1 MRTEEVLSG
10 LGTGVWRWATHTD
23 GVVLDEQAAR
33 LLGLPPARVTVHA
46 SAVRA
51 RLHGVDYIELAGI
64 LDLALAEG
72 TLAEGRLRVVDA
84 EGDVVRVVRCR
95 MRALPTAREEQTE
108 IVGTVQEI
116 VAPPPRPPAGGD
128 RPLGTSD
135 WRLSREAFLLS
146 AGRALAEARSTDQVL
161 RVAGSLSMP
170 GFSPDAMAVFAI
182 EGDDLL
188 LIGHHG
194 YRPEETEPYRDRP
207 LNTAFPAQEA
217 ARTGRAVYVTG
228 RDELA
233 RRYPESWRVSAGTPR
248 RSWAFLP
255 LVAEGRT
262 VGAWMAAFE
271 DEVPFTPDE
280 RSVLTTVARMLA
292 QALSDAHVNES
303 ERELAEGLQ
312 RSMMPAVARV
322 PGFEVAARYVPS
334 GGGLQI
340 GGDWYDVFALPSG
353 QTALVIGDVQGHD
366 VRAAGLMSQLRIAIR
381 AYASEG
387 HRPDAVLAR
396 ASGFLTRLGEQ
407 QSDNPADARFATCL
421 YLQADPLTGT
431 LTVARAG
438 HLDPAVALPD
448 GAMIIHPSEGGLPL
462 GIEADPEY
470 PLSEHTLE
478 PDETML
484 LCTDGLVET
493 GGHDLYSGQA
503 RLGAAFGAT
512 LGAGLET
519 VADALVDAVTGPA
532 SYADR
537 GPHSGRSQDDIAFVL
552 LRTAGATR
560 RAHPE
565 SERHMYLPVPQAE
578 QQRISDARHQL
589 RSLLHDW
596 ATAEQIDAA
605 ELALSEM
612 IANVMIHTDS
622 TASVLADVTGPP
634 GRRLL
639 RMTVADADGN
649 LPHRRHPGEMASSGR
664 GVLLLQE
671 LADGWGVEPRGD
683 GKAIWAEFREH
694 EPGEQ
699 AGERQ

>member
-1 MRTEEVLSG
+1 MWTMRTEEVLSG

-23 GVVLDEQAAR
+23 GVVLDAQAAR
-33 LLGLPPARVTVHA
+33 LLGLPPARTTVDA
-46 SAVRA
+46 SVVRA

-72 TLAEGRLRVVDA
+72 TLAEGQLRVVDA
-84 EGDVVRVVRCR
+84 QGDVVRTVRCR
-95 MRALPTAREEQTE
+95 MRVLEPAREERNE
-108 IVGTVQEI
+108 IVGTVQE
-116 VAPPPRPPAGGD
+116 VVEPSRRPADVG

-170 GFSPDAMAVFAI
+170 GFSPDGLVVFAV
-182 EGDDLL
+182 EGDTLRV
-188 LIGHHG
+188 IGHHG
-194 YRPEETEPYRDRP
+194 YWPEDAEPFRSLP
-207 LNTAFPAQEA
+207 LDGPFPAAEA

-228 RDELA
+228 RDEYA
-233 RRYPESWRVSAGTPR
+233 RRYPEAWRYASVMR
-248 RSWAFLP
+248 LRSWAFLP
-255 LVAEGRT
+255 LVADGRT
-262 VGAWMAAFE
+262 VGVWMAAFDE
-271 DEVPFTPDE
+271 EVPFTPDE

-292 QALSDAHVNES
+292 QALSDAHVHES

-322 PGFEVAARYVPS
+322 PGFDVAARYVPS

-366 VRAAGLMSQLRIAIR
+366 VRAAALMSQLRIAIR

-396 ASGFLTRLGEQ
+396 ASGFLTRLNAKQAE
-407 QSDNPADARFATCL
+407 DPADARFATCL
-421 YLQADPLTGT
+421 YLQADPVTGT

-448 GAMIIHPSEGGLPL
+448 GTLIIHPSEGGLPL
-462 GIEADPEY
+462 GIEPDQEY
-470 PLSEHTLE
+470 PLSEHRID

-519 VADALVDAVTGPA
+519 VADALVDAVSGPG
-532 SYADR
+532 SYATR

-565 SERHMYLPVPQAE
+565 SERHMYLPVPQSE

-589 RSLLHDW
+589 RSMLYDW
-596 ATAEQIDAA
+596 ATADQIDAA

-634 GRRLL
+634 GRRVL

-664 GVLLLQE
+664 GVLLLQQ

-683 GKAIWAEFREH
+683 GKAIWVEFREH
-694 EPGEQ
+694 G
-699 AGERQ
+699 AR

>member
-10 LGTGVWRWATHTD
+10 LGTGVWRWAAHTD
-23 GVVLDEQAAR
+23 RVVLDAQAAR
-33 LLGLPPARVTVHA
+33 LLGLPPVRVNVHG

-51 RLHGVDYIELAGI
+51 RVHGVDFIELNGI

-72 TLAEGRLRVVDA
+72 TLAEGRLRVVDTG
-84 EGDVVRVVRCR
+84 GDVVRVVRWR
-95 MRALPTAREEQTE
+95 MRAQESAAEQ
-108 IVGTVQEI
+108 IDVVGTIEDLSEE
-116 VAPPPRPPAGGD
+116 PSGRGEGPR
-128 RPLGTSD
+128 GTSD

-146 AGRALAEARSTDQVL
+146 AGRSLAEARSTDQVL
-161 RVAGSLSMP
+161 RVAASLSMP
-170 GFSPDAMAVFAI
+170 GFSPDGMAVFAV
-182 EGDDLL
+182 EGDDLV
-188 LIGHHG
+188 LIGQQGH
-194 YRPEETEPYRDRP
+194 RAENAEPFRTTPMDFP
-207 LNTAFPAQEA
+207 FPAPEA
-217 ARTGRAVYVTG
+217 ARTGRAVYIAG
-228 RDELA
+228 REEYA
-233 RRYPESWRVSAGTPR
+233 RRYPEAWRRAEGVPH

-255 LVAEGRT
+255 LMAEGRT

-271 DEVPFTPDE
+271 EVVSFTPDE
-280 RSVLTTVARMLA
+280 RSVLTTVARMLG
-292 QALSDAHVNES
+292 QALSDVHVHES

-312 RSMMPAVARV
+312 RSMKPAVALV
-322 PGFEVAARYVPS
+322 PGFDVAARYVPS

-387 HRPDAVLAR
+387 HRPDAVLTR
-396 ASGFLTRLGEQ
+396 ASAFLTRLNERQ
-407 QSDNPADARFATCL
+407 FEDPADARFATCL
-421 YLQADPLTGT
+421 YLQANPAAGT

-448 GAMIIHPSEGGLPL
+448 GTMIIHPSDGGLPL
-462 GIEADPEY
+462 GIEDDPVY
-470 PLSEHTLE
+470 PVSEHKID

-503 RLGAAFGAT
+503 RLGAAFAAT

-519 VADALVDAVTGPA
+519 VADAIVDAVAGPGA
-532 SYADR
+532 YVTR

-560 RAHPE
+560 LAHPE
-565 SERHMYLPVPQAE
+565 SERHMYLAVPQTE

-589 RSLLHDW
+589 RGMLYDW
-596 ATAEQIDAA
+596 ATADQIDAA

-612 IANVMIHTDS
+612 IANVMMHTDS
-622 TASVLADVTGPP
+622 TANVMADVTGPP

-639 RMTVADADGN
+639 RMTIADADGN

-671 LADGWGVEPRGD
+671 LCDGWGVEPRGD
-683 GKAIWAEFREH
+683 GKAIWAEFREDDV
-694 EPGEQ
+694 
-699 AGERQ
+699 R

>member
-1 MRTEEVLSG
+1 MRTDEVLSG
-10 LGTGVWRWATHTD
+10 LGTGIWRWAAHTD
-23 GVVLDEQAAR
+23 RVVLDAQAAR
-33 LLGLPPARVTVHA
+33 LLGLPPVQVTVHA
-46 SAVRA
+46 AAVRA
-51 RLHGVDYIELAGI
+51 RLHGVDFIELNGI

-72 TLAEGRLRVVDA
+72 TLAEGRLRVVDIQ
-84 EGDVVRVVRCR
+84 GDVVRVLRCR
-95 MRALPTAREEQTE
+95 MRALESLPGEQTD

-116 VAPPPRPPAGGD
+116 IDAPAGPGEGP
-128 RPLGTSD
+128 RGTSD

-161 RVAGSLSMP
+161 RVAASLSMP
-170 GFSPDAMAVFAI
+170 GFSPDGMGVFAV
-182 EGDDLL
+182 EGDDLV
-188 LIGHHG
+188 LIGHQG
-194 YRPEETEPYRDRP
+194 YQSDEAEPFRVIP
-207 LNTAFPAQEA
+207 LASDFPSAEA
-217 ARTGRAVYVTG
+217 ARTSRAVYIAG
-228 RDELA
+228 REEYQRRFPEAWRLA
-233 RRYPESWRVSAGTPR
+233 QAVPR
-248 RSWAFLP
+248 GSWAFLP
-255 LVAEGRT
+255 LMAEGRT
-262 VGAWMAAFE
+262 IGAWMAAFQ
-271 DEVPFTPDE
+271 DVVPFTPDE
-280 RSVLTTVARMLA
+280 RSVLTTVARMLG
-292 QALSDAHVNES
+292 QALSDAHVHES

-322 PGFEVAARYVPS
+322 PGFDVAARYVPS

-366 VRAAGLMSQLRIAIR
+366 VRAASLMSQLRIAIR

-387 HRPDAVLAR
+387 HRPDAVLSR
-396 ASGFLTRLGEQ
+396 ASAFLNRLNERQ
-407 QSDNPADARFATCL
+407 VDDPADARFATCL
-421 YLQADPLTGT
+421 YLQADPSTGT

-448 GAMIIHPSEGGLPL
+448 GTMIIHPSEGGLPL
-462 GIEADPEY
+462 GIETDQVY
-470 PLSEHTLE
+470 PVSEHKID

-503 RLGAAFGAT
+503 RLGAAFAAT

-519 VADALVDAVTGPA
+519 VADAIVDTVTGSG
-532 SYADR
+532 SYATR

-560 RAHPE
+560 LAHPE
-565 SERHMYLPVPQAE
+565 SERHMYLAVPQSE

-589 RSLLHDW
+589 RGLLHDW
-596 ATAEQIDAA
+596 ATADQIDAA

-612 IANVMIHTDS
+612 IANVMTHTDS
-622 TASVLADVTGPP
+622 TANVLADLTGPP
-634 GRRLL
+634 GRRVL
-639 RMTVADADGN
+639 RMTIADADGN

-671 LADGWGVEPRGD
+671 LCDGWGVEPRGD

-694 EPGEQ
+694 EEQ
-699 AGERQ
+699 